1 MMVIVNWGCSEPR
14 DILLKIQMAGVTSV
28 TGFRWT
34 EKPPRPKLP
43 FATAMKDGRPFT
55 FAGLWERV
63 EGTRI
68 WRVVA
73 SLARLSQANPMSLLR
88 RSIGAVAF
96 SPWEITNLHVRYQ
109 AKCDFLLLM

>member
-55 FAGLWERV
+55 FAGLWGGWKEPESGEWFRHLYDYH
-63 EGTRI
+63 RP
-68 WRVVA
+68 
-73 SLARLSQANPMSLLR
+73 SQ
-88 RSIGAVAF
+88 
-96 SPWEITNLHVRYQ
+96 
-109 AKCDFLLLM
+109 